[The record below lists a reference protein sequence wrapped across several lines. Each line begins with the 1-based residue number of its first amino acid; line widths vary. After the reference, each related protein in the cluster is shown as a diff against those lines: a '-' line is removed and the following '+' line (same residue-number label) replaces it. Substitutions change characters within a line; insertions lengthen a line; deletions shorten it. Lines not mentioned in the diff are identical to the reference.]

1 MHDLT
6 GFRADASRRGFLR
19 ASAAPIAAGGL
30 AAFLAACGSSSDPQ
44 TAEDKSSNA
53 QAPTGGGDKQ
63 IVNYALTL
71 EYIEAAFY
79 DRVVES
85 GALSGS
91 EADLF
96 KRIQENE
103 HAHVDAL
110 LALAK
115 KLHGDPVAEKPATH
129 FPIGGDRGR
138 IISLAAQLEGIGA
151 GAYLGQMDS
160 IENREVLAAA
170 VSIHSIEARHAAK
183 LSLLAGDDFSPDGAF
198 ATPQN
203 KEDVQN
209 AIQPFLA

>member
-1 MHDLT
+1 VHDLT

-44 TAEDKSSNA
+44 TAEDKSSDA
-53 QAPTGGGDKQ
+53 QAPTGGQDKT
-63 IVNYALTL
+63 IVNYALKL
-71 EYIEAAFY
+71 EYIEVDFY
-79 DRVVES
+79 DRAVGS
-85 GALSGS
+85 GALSGA
-91 EADLF
+91 EAELF

-115 KLHGDPVAEKPATH
+115 KLHGDPVAEKPTTQ
-129 FPIGGDRGR
+129 FPIGGDRSK
-138 IISLAAQLEGIGA
+138 ILSLAAQLEGIGA
-151 GAYLGQMDS
+151 AAYLGQMEL

-170 VSIHSIEARHAAK
+170 VSIHSVEARHAAK
-183 LSLLAGDDFSPDGAF
+183 LALLAGEDFSPDGAF

-203 KEDVQN
+203 MEEVQD
-209 AIQPFLA
+209 AIQPFLV